1 MNGPIE
7 WFARNPVAANLLL
20 LLMIAGGVAA
30 LPTIQ
35 QKIFPDIDVD
45 IISVW
50 VAHLGAAPEEVEEG
64 IILAIE
70 ELDDGTVPLAVAH
83 QKVIHVVLDPDQR
96 VTGDHLLDCA
106 VAIQ

>member
-7 WFARNPVAANLLL
+7 WFARNHVAANLLL
-20 LLMIAGGVAA
+20 MLIVVSGIAA

-45 IISVW
+45 MISIW

-64 IILAIE
+64 VCVRIE
-70 ELDDGTVPLAVAH
+70 EEIQGIDGIETITSSASRGLVRRLGGAD
-83 QKVIHVVLDPDQR
+83 LGLSTS
-96 VTGDHLLDCA
+96 TGR
-106 VAIQ
+106 